1 MRDELAA
8 AQSTAMQRS
17 VLAAGDALAELECAM
32 KHRSEEEGLRAD
44 IGARLPHAIQPSSR
58 ALSVGELRG
67 IREELR
73 QGRRGAPVLLPR
85 EAFGE
90 KLRGSLPAC
99 DTRARGTNC
108 GKGGRPRIGD
118 QVRTNVRFSDLQ
130 TNRQSF
136 RGTRYRTAGSTRR
149 SFATIF
155 SGLCIFLAIPGPPQA

>member
-8 AQSTAMQRS
+8 AQSTAMPRS

-90 KLRGSLPAC
+90 KLRGVCRLVIQELAEL
-99 DTRARGTNC
+99 TAEKVVARG
-108 GKGGRPRIGD
+108 
-118 QVRTNVRFSDLQ
+118 L
-130 TNRQSF
+130 
-136 RGTRYRTAGSTRR
+136 
-149 SFATIF
+149 ATK
-155 SGLCIFLAIPGPPQA
+155 